1 MKKES
6 WMKFFWSGA
15 GHVRY
20 LLDVRSL
27 QKEHLN
33 RREDYFLIH
42 IQIFRH
48 NDEYINA
55 IDISI
60 TNPN

>member
-1 MKKES
+1 MN
-6 WMKFFWSGA
+6 FFWSGA

-48 NDEYINA
+48 NDEDRNVINIPIA
-55 IDISI
+55 DRD
-60 TNPN
+60 